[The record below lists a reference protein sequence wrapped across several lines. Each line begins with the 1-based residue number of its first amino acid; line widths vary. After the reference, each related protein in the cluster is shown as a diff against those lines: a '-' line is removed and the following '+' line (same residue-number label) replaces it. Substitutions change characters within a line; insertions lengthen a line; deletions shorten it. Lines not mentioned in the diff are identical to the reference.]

1 MFGMSTRDDRLIPWL
16 VFVKNF
22 LLSSTGTPGHPRSRL
37 LHPLDSSLG
46 HSGSSSSSVGSSVRF
61 FSSFAKFPSLA
72 KSVTN
77 KT

>member
-16 VFVKNF
+16 VFVKTF
-22 LLSSTGTPGHPRSRL
+22 LLSSTGAPGHPWSRL
-37 LHPLDSSLG
+37 LHPLDSNLG
-46 HSGSSSSSVGSSVRF
+46 HSGSSSSVRNSVRF

-77 KT
+77 KA